1 MFTQAQLKV
10 HKPIKETCSAHELT
24 QHFTVLHKIQT
35 VSPDEALASPSTNS
49 SNDVWEN
56 QANQP

>member
-35 VSPDEALASPSTNS
+35 VSPDEALASPSHKFIK
-49 SNDVWEN
+49 
-56 QANQP
+56 